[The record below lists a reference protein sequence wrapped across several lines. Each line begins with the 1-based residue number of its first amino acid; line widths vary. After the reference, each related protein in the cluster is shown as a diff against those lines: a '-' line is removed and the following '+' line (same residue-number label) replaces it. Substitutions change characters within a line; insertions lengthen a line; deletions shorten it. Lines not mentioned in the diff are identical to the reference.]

1 MLYANNKQ
9 ISGRQASRI
18 LFLALF
24 AAACMT
30 IPEIAIAGGYKQA
43 LIAVMIGIAVT
54 ILYTWLIVRVMAC
67 DCVKNIQMEVHG
79 VNSDKDIQMF
89 SHGFNTDGH
98 MDVRGLNKDKDEQ
111 IRTYKFDKNKDEQTE
126 NHRFNSDFMD
136 ILQICFG
143 RHAAQ
148 GILIYFWIKFIVAA
162 IYTLRMFWAVISQ
175 TFLTEISGWLIALM
189 AAGAAFY
196 IASRG
201 IETEGRLSEII
212 TWIAVIPIFIV
223 IALSMSQLQ
232 ISRLVLLHIE
242 NTSYLLQN
250 SARVWTALS
259 SVEIL
264 LFLLPYVKKTQRR
277 QHYFL
282 CDVAV
287 AGAVALLVLVACIGV
302 LSAPGT
308 AAETWP
314 SVILMQIVKL
324 PWHFISRQEGV
335 LLGFWMPA
343 AVMLLAGYLLFSNHI
358 ARKILPTRCKKWTAL
373 ATVILVYFGTLT
385 IRDFKHFEAVYLKWQ
400 FWLGILPTLVLLIV
414 ILLRMKRTVK
424 NKQYSV
430 QRRKRKTEGSQIRS
444 LCRFVVLLG
453 ITALLSG
460 CGKTPQIEDR
470 NYVMAL
476 GIDYV
481 CDAKNEIIFDK
492 RAQQPLTMTEGAQ
505 SPNHEYKNDKYR
517 NNKYENG
524 KYKNCEYGSSDC
536 INGGYFK
543 ITMSFPDVGAL
554 TGNDGPEPEAPMT
567 LQVKNLQDI
576 EEVYENM
583 ASQKLDF
590 GQLQVILL
598 GQNVLKQQKILKTVA
613 DYMQQHQAFTRTTYI
628 CATKNDSRQVIALDT
643 EVNGSVGI
651 YIKDMIENNYE
662 MQEKNRK
669 ACILNDFIIAVEN
682 STERADMNVI
692 DVEDNKPV
700 IINKLL
706 QVGNSKF

>member
-1 MLYANNKQ
+1 MLYADNKQ

-43 LIAVMIGIAVT
+43 LIAVMIGSVVT
-54 ILYTWLIVRVMAC
+54 ILYTWLIVRVM
-67 DCVKNIQMEVHG
+67 DCVKDVQTG
-79 VNSDKDIQMF
+79 AY
-89 SHGFNTDGH
+89 GFNTDF
-98 MDVRGLNKDKDEQ
+98 R
-111 IRTYKFDKNKDEQTE
+111 
-126 NHRFNSDFMD
+126 D

-143 RHAAQ
+143 RHATQ
-148 GILIYFWIKFIVAA
+148 GILMYFWIKFVVAA
-162 IYTLRMFWAVISQ
+162 IYALRMFWAVISQ
-175 TFLTEISGWLIALM
+175 TFLTEISDWLIVLM

-201 IETEGRLSEII
+201 VETEGRLSEII
-212 TWIAVIPIFIV
+212 TWVAVIPIFIV
-223 IALSMSQLQ
+223 VVLSMSQFQ
-232 ISRLVLLHIE
+232 ISRLVPLHIE
-242 NTSYLLQN
+242 NTRYLLQN
-250 SARVWTALS
+250 SARIWAALS

-277 QHYFL
+277 RRYFL

-302 LSAPGT
+302 LSAPGA

-324 PWHFISRQEGV
+324 PGQFISRQEGV

-358 ARKILPTRCKKWTAL
+358 ARKILPARCKKWTAL
-373 ATVILVYFGTLT
+373 VTTILIYLGTLT
-385 IRDFKHFEAVYLKWQ
+385 IRDFKHFETIYLKWQ
-400 FWLGILPTLVLLIV
+400 FWLGILPTVVLLIV
-414 ILLRMKRTVK
+414 ILLKMKKNVK
-424 NKQYSV
+424 NNQYSV
-430 QRRKRKTEGSQIRS
+430 QRGQRKKEGSQIRS

-453 ITALLSG
+453 ITAMLSG

-481 CDAKNEIIFDK
+481 CDAKNEIILDK
-492 RAQQPLTMTEGAQ
+492 RAQQPLTMTEVAQ
-505 SPNHEYKNDKYR
+505 SQNHEYKKDKYK
-517 NNKYENG
+517 NN
-524 KYKNCEYGSSDC
+524 KYKNCECRSNDC
-536 INGGYFK
+536 IDGGYFK

-567 LQVKNLQDI
+567 LQVKNLKDI

-598 GQNVLKQQKILKTVA
+598 GQNVLKQREILKTVA

-628 CATKNDSRQVIALDT
+628 CATKKDSSQVIALDT

-651 YIKDMIENNYE
+651 YIKEMIENNYE
-662 MQEKNRK
+662 VQEKNRK

-700 IINKLL
+700 IMNEVL

>member
-1 MLYANNKQ
+1 MLYADNKQ
-9 ISGRQASRI
+9 ISGRQASRV

-43 LIAVMIGIAVT
+43 LIAVMIGSVVT
-54 ILYTWLIVRVMAC
+54 ILYTWLIVWVM
-67 DCVKNIQMEVHG
+67 DCVK
-79 VNSDKDIQMF
+79 DIQIDV
-89 SHGFNTDGH
+89 HGFNTDF
-98 MDVRGLNKDKDEQ
+98 R
-111 IRTYKFDKNKDEQTE
+111 
-126 NHRFNSDFMD
+126 D
-136 ILQICFG
+136 ILQMCFG

-148 GILIYFWIKFIVAA
+148 GILIYFWIKFVVAA
-162 IYTLRMFWAVISQ
+162 IYALRMFWAVISQ

-223 IALSMSQLQ
+223 IALSMSQFQ
-232 ISRLVLLHIE
+232 ISRLVPLHIE
-242 NTSYLLQN
+242 NTRYLLRN
-250 SARVWTALS
+250 SARIWAALS

-264 LFLLPYVKKTQRR
+264 LFLLPYVKRTQRR
-277 QHYFL
+277 RWYFL
-282 CDVAV
+282 CNVAV
-287 AGAVALLVLVACIGV
+287 AGVVALLVLVACIGV

-324 PWHFISRQEGV
+324 PWQFISRQEGV

-343 AVMLLAGYLLFSNHI
+343 AVMLLVGYLLFSNHI
-358 ARKILPTRCKKWTAL
+358 AQKILPARCKKWTAF
-373 ATVILVYFGTLT
+373 ATINLVYFGTLT
-385 IRDFKHFEAVYLKWQ
+385 IRDFKYFETGYLKWQ
-400 FWLGILPTLVLLIV
+400 FWLGILPTMVLLIV
-414 ILLRMKRTVK
+414 ILLKMKRRVK

-430 QRRKRKTEGSQIRS
+430 QRGKRKTEGSQIRS
-444 LCRFVVLLG
+444 LCTFVVLLG
-453 ITALLSG
+453 IAALLSG

-481 CDAKNEIIFDK
+481 CDAKGK
-492 RAQQPLTMTEGAQ
+492 
-505 SPNHEYKNDKYR
+505 YKNDKYKSNEYR
-517 NNKYENG
+517 NN
-524 KYKNCEYGSSDC
+524 DC
-536 INGGYFK
+536 IDGGYFK
-543 ITMSFPDVGAL
+543 ITISFPDVGAL
-554 TGNDGPEPEAPMT
+554 TGNDGPEPEAPLT
-567 LQVKNLQDI
+567 LQVKKLQDI
-576 EEVYENM
+576 EAVYENM

-598 GQNVLKQQKILKTVA
+598 GQSVLRQREIFKTVA

-628 CATKNDSRQVIALDT
+628 CATKNDSSQVIALDT

-662 MQEKNRK
+662 VHEKNRK

-682 STERADMNVI
+682 STERAYMNVI

-700 IINKLL
+700 IMNEVL
-706 QVGNSKF
+706 QVGTSKF

>member
-1 MLYANNKQ
+1 MLYADNKQ

-43 LIAVMIGIAVT
+43 LIAVMIGSVVT
-54 ILYTWLIVRVMAC
+54 ILYTWLIVRVM
-67 DCVKNIQMEVHG
+67 DCVKDVQTG
-79 VNSDKDIQMF
+79 AY
-89 SHGFNTDGH
+89 GFNTDF
-98 MDVRGLNKDKDEQ
+98 R
-111 IRTYKFDKNKDEQTE
+111 
-126 NHRFNSDFMD
+126 D

-143 RHAAQ
+143 RHATQ
-148 GILIYFWIKFIVAA
+148 GILMYFWIKFVVAA
-162 IYTLRMFWAVISQ
+162 IYALRMFWAVISQ
-175 TFLTEISGWLIALM
+175 TFLTEISDWLIVLM

-201 IETEGRLSEII
+201 VETEGRLSEII
-212 TWIAVIPIFIV
+212 TWVAVIPIFIV
-223 IALSMSQLQ
+223 IALSMSQFQ
-232 ISRLVLLHIE
+232 ISRLVPLHIE
-242 NTSYLLQN
+242 NTRYLLQN
-250 SARVWTALS
+250 SARIWAALS

-277 QHYFL
+277 RRYFL

-302 LSAPGT
+302 LSAPGA

-324 PWHFISRQEGV
+324 PGQFISRQEGV

-358 ARKILPTRCKKWTAL
+358 ARKILPARCKKWTAL
-373 ATVILVYFGTLT
+373 VTTILIYLGTLT
-385 IRDFKHFEAVYLKWQ
+385 IRDFKHFETIYLKWQ
-400 FWLGILPTLVLLIV
+400 FWLGILPTVVLLIV
-414 ILLRMKRTVK
+414 ILLKMKKTVK

-430 QRRKRKTEGSQIRS
+430 QRGQRKKEGSQIRS

-453 ITALLSG
+453 ITAMLSG

-481 CDAKNEIIFDK
+481 CDAKNEIILDK
-492 RAQQPLTMTEGAQ
+492 RAQQPLTMTEVAQ
-505 SPNHEYKNDKYR
+505 SQNHEYKKDKYK
-517 NNKYENG
+517 NN
-524 KYKNCEYGSSDC
+524 KYKNCEYRSNDC
-536 INGGYFK
+536 IDGGYFK

-567 LQVKNLQDI
+567 LQVKNLKDI

-598 GQNVLKQQKILKTVA
+598 GQNVLKQREILKTVA

-628 CATKNDSRQVIALDT
+628 CATKKDSSQVIALDT

-651 YIKDMIENNYE
+651 YIKEMIENNYE
-662 MQEKNRK
+662 VQEKNRK
-669 ACILNDFIIAVEN
+669 ACILNDFIIAVKN

-700 IINKLL
+700 IMNEVL
-706 QVGNSKF
+706 QVGTSKF

>member
-1 MLYANNKQ
+1 MLYADNKQ

-18 LFLALF
+18 LFLTLF

-43 LIAVMIGIAVT
+43 LIAVMIGSVVT
-54 ILYTWLIVRVMAC
+54 ILYTWLIVRVI
-67 DCVKNIQMEVHG
+67 DCVKDIQIDVQG
-79 VNSDKDIQMF
+79 INSGKDIQMEE
-89 SHGFNTDGH
+89 HGFD
-98 MDVRGLNKDKDEQ
+98 KSKDEQ
-111 IRTYKFDKNKDEQTE
+111 IGAY
-126 NHRFNSDFMD
+126 RFNTDFRD

-143 RHAAQ
+143 RHVAQ
-148 GILIYFWIKFIVAA
+148 GILIYFWIKFVVAA
-162 IYTLRMFWAVISQ
+162 IYVLRMFWAVISQ

-189 AAGAAFY
+189 AAGTAFY

-223 IALSMSQLQ
+223 IALSMLQLQ
-232 ISRLVLLHIE
+232 ISRLVPLHIE
-242 NTSYLLQN
+242 NTRYLLQN
-250 SARVWTALS
+250 SVRIWAALS

-277 QHYFL
+277 QRYFL

-287 AGAVALLVLVACIGV
+287 AGVVTLLVLVACIGV

-324 PWHFISRQEGV
+324 PWQFISRQEGV

-343 AVMLLAGYLLFSNHI
+343 AVMLLVGYLLFSNHI
-358 ARKILPTRCKKWTAL
+358 AKKILPARCKKWTAL
-373 ATVILVYFGTLT
+373 ATIILVYFGTL
-385 IRDFKHFEAVYLKWQ
+385 IICDFEYFETGYLKWQ
-400 FWLGILPTLVLLIV
+400 FWLGILPTMVLLIV
-414 ILLRMKRTVK
+414 ILLKMKRYVK

-430 QRRKRKTEGSQIRS
+430 QRGKRKTQCSQIRS

-453 ITALLSG
+453 IAALLSG

-481 CDAKNEIIFDK
+481 CEKGK
-492 RAQQPLTMTEGAQ
+492 
-505 SPNHEYKNDKYR
+505 YKNDKY
-517 NNKYENG
+517 END
-524 KYKNCEYGSSDC
+524 KYKSNEYRSNDC
-536 INGGYFK
+536 IDGGYFK
-543 ITMSFPDVGAL
+543 ITISFPDVGAL
-554 TGNDGPEPEAPMT
+554 TGNDGPEPEAPLT
-567 LQVKNLQDI
+567 LQVKKLQDI
-576 EEVYENM
+576 EAVYENM

-598 GQNVLKQQKILKTVA
+598 GQNVLKQREILKNVA
-613 DYMQQHQAFTRTTYI
+613 DYMQHQAFTRTTYI
-628 CATKNDSRQVIALDT
+628 CATKKDSRQVIEMDT

-651 YIKDMIENNYE
+651 YIKDMLENNYE
-662 MQEKNRK
+662 VQEKKRK

-700 IINKLL
+700 IMNEVLE
-706 QVGNSKF
+706 VGTSKFYSSRTSVRQICYYSPLEDVGVFSTEIKNQADTYVCLNKTQFKLCKCCCDDSH

>member
-1 MLYANNKQ
+1 MLYADNKQ

-43 LIAVMIGIAVT
+43 LIAVMIGSVVT
-54 ILYTWLIVRVMAC
+54 ILYTWLIVRVM
-67 DCVKNIQMEVHG
+67 DCVKDVQTG
-79 VNSDKDIQMF
+79 AY
-89 SHGFNTDGH
+89 GFNTDF
-98 MDVRGLNKDKDEQ
+98 R
-111 IRTYKFDKNKDEQTE
+111 
-126 NHRFNSDFMD
+126 D

-143 RHAAQ
+143 RRAAQ
-148 GILIYFWIKFIVAA
+148 GILIYFWIKFVVAA
-162 IYTLRMFWAVISQ
+162 IYALRMFWAVISQ

-201 IETEGRLSEII
+201 VETEGRLSEII
-212 TWIAVIPIFIV
+212 TWVAVIPIFIV
-223 IALSMSQLQ
+223 VVLSMSQFQ
-232 ISRLVLLHIE
+232 ISRLVPLHIE
-242 NTSYLLQN
+242 NTRYLLQN
-250 SARVWTALS
+250 SARIWAALS

-277 QHYFL
+277 RRYFL
-282 CDVAV
+282 CDVVV
-287 AGAVALLVLVACIGV
+287 AGAVALLVLAACIGV
-302 LSAPGT
+302 LSAPGA

-324 PWHFISRQEGV
+324 PGQFISRQEGV

-343 AVMLLAGYLLFSNHI
+343 AMMLLAGYLLFSNHI
-358 ARKILPTRCKKWTAL
+358 ARKILPARCKKWTAL
-373 ATVILVYFGTLT
+373 VTTILIYLGTLT
-385 IRDFKHFEAVYLKWQ
+385 IRDFKHFETIYLKWQ
-400 FWLGILPTLVLLIV
+400 FWLGILPTVVLLIV
-414 ILLRMKRTVK
+414 ILLKMKKTVK

-430 QRRKRKTEGSQIRS
+430 QRGQRKKEGSQIRS

-453 ITALLSG
+453 ITAMLSG

-481 CDAKNEIIFDK
+481 CDTKNEIILDK
-492 RAQQPLTMTEGAQ
+492 RAQQPLTMTEVAQ
-505 SPNHEYKNDKYR
+505 SQNHEYKKDKYK
-517 NNKYENG
+517 NN
-524 KYKNCEYGSSDC
+524 KYKNCECRSNDC
-536 INGGYFK
+536 IDGGYFK

-567 LQVKNLQDI
+567 LQVKNLKDI

-598 GQNVLKQQKILKTVA
+598 GQNVLKQREILKTVA

-628 CATKNDSRQVIALDT
+628 CATKKDSSQVIALDT

-651 YIKDMIENNYE
+651 YIKEMIENNYE
-662 MQEKNRK
+662 VQEKNRK
-669 ACILNDFIIAVEN
+669 ACILNDFIIAVKN

-700 IINKLL
+700 IMNEVL
-706 QVGNSKF
+706 QVGTSKF

>member
-1 MLYANNKQ
+1 MLYADNKQ

-43 LIAVMIGIAVT
+43 LIAVMIGSVVT
-54 ILYTWLIVRVMAC
+54 ILYTWLIVRVM
-67 DCVKNIQMEVHG
+67 DCVKDVQAG
-79 VNSDKDIQMF
+79 AY
-89 SHGFNTDGH
+89 GFNTDF
-98 MDVRGLNKDKDEQ
+98 R
-111 IRTYKFDKNKDEQTE
+111 
-126 NHRFNSDFMD
+126 D

-143 RHAAQ
+143 RHATQ
-148 GILIYFWIKFIVAA
+148 GILMYFWIKFVVAA
-162 IYTLRMFWAVISQ
+162 IYALRMFWAVISQ
-175 TFLTEISGWLIALM
+175 TFLTEISDWLIVLM

-201 IETEGRLSEII
+201 VETEGRLSEII
-212 TWIAVIPIFIV
+212 TWVAVIPIFIV
-223 IALSMSQLQ
+223 VVLSMSQFQ
-232 ISRLVLLHIE
+232 ISRLVPLHIE
-242 NTSYLLQN
+242 NTRYLLQN
-250 SARVWTALS
+250 SARIWAALS

-277 QHYFL
+277 RRYFL

-302 LSAPGT
+302 LSAPGA

-324 PWHFISRQEGV
+324 PGQFISRQEGV

-358 ARKILPTRCKKWTAL
+358 ARKILPARCKKWTAL
-373 ATVILVYFGTLT
+373 VTTILIYLGTLT
-385 IRDFKHFEAVYLKWQ
+385 IRDFKHFETIYLKWQ
-400 FWLGILPTLVLLIV
+400 FWLGILPTVVLLIV
-414 ILLRMKRTVK
+414 ILLKMKKTVK

-430 QRRKRKTEGSQIRS
+430 QRGQRKKEGSQIRS

-453 ITALLSG
+453 ITAMLSG

-481 CDAKNEIIFDK
+481 CDAKNEIILDK
-492 RAQQPLTMTEGAQ
+492 RAQQPLTMTEVAQ
-505 SPNHEYKNDKYR
+505 SQNHEYKKDKYK
-517 NNKYENG
+517 NN
-524 KYKNCEYGSSDC
+524 KYKNCEYRSNDC
-536 INGGYFK
+536 IDGGYFK

-567 LQVKNLQDI
+567 LQVKNLKDI

-598 GQNVLKQQKILKTVA
+598 GQNVLKQREILKTVA

-628 CATKNDSRQVIALDT
+628 CATKKDSSQVIALDT

-651 YIKDMIENNYE
+651 YIKEMIENNYE
-662 MQEKNRK
+662 VQEKNRK
-669 ACILNDFIIAVEN
+669 ACILNDFIIAVKN

-700 IINKLL
+700 IMNEVL
-706 QVGNSKF
+706 QVGTSKF

>member
-1 MLYANNKQ
+1 MLYADNKQ

-43 LIAVMIGIAVT
+43 LIAVMIGSVVT
-54 ILYTWLIVRVMAC
+54 ILYTWLIVRVM
-67 DCVKNIQMEVHG
+67 DCVKDVQTG
-79 VNSDKDIQMF
+79 AY
-89 SHGFNTDGH
+89 GFNTDF
-98 MDVRGLNKDKDEQ
+98 R
-111 IRTYKFDKNKDEQTE
+111 
-126 NHRFNSDFMD
+126 D

-143 RHAAQ
+143 RHATQ
-148 GILIYFWIKFIVAA
+148 GILMYFWIKFVVAA
-162 IYTLRMFWAVISQ
+162 IYALRMFWAVISQ
-175 TFLTEISGWLIALM
+175 TFLTEISDWLIVLM

-201 IETEGRLSEII
+201 VETEGRLSEII

-223 IALSMSQLQ
+223 IALSMSQFQ
-232 ISRLVLLHIE
+232 ISRLVPLHIE
-242 NTSYLLQN
+242 NTRYLLQN
-250 SARVWTALS
+250 SARIWAALS

-277 QHYFL
+277 RRYFL
-282 CDVAV
+282 CDVVV

-302 LSAPGT
+302 LSAPGA

-324 PWHFISRQEGV
+324 PGQFISRQEGV

-358 ARKILPTRCKKWTAL
+358 AQKILPARCKKWTAF
-373 ATVILVYFGTLT
+373 ATINLVYFGTLT
-385 IRDFKHFEAVYLKWQ
+385 IRDFKYFETGYLKWQ
-400 FWLGILPTLVLLIV
+400 FWLGILPTMVLLIV
-414 ILLRMKRTVK
+414 ILLKMKRRVK

-430 QRRKRKTEGSQIRS
+430 QRGKRKTEGSQIRS
-444 LCRFVVLLG
+444 LCTFVVLLG
-453 ITALLSG
+453 IAALLSG

-481 CDAKNEIIFDK
+481 CDAKGK
-492 RAQQPLTMTEGAQ
+492 
-505 SPNHEYKNDKYR
+505 YKNDKYKSNEYR
-517 NNKYENG
+517 NN
-524 KYKNCEYGSSDC
+524 DC
-536 INGGYFK
+536 IDGGYFK
-543 ITMSFPDVGAL
+543 ITISFPDVGAL
-554 TGNDGPEPEAPMT
+554 TGNDGPEPEAPLT
-567 LQVKNLQDI
+567 LQVKKLQDI
-576 EEVYENM
+576 EAVYENM

-598 GQNVLKQQKILKTVA
+598 GQSVLKQREIFETVA

-628 CATKNDSRQVIALDT
+628 CATKNDSSQVIALDT

-662 MQEKNRK
+662 VHEKNRK

-682 STERADMNVI
+682 STERAYMNVI

-700 IINKLL
+700 IMNEVL
-706 QVGNSKF
+706 QVGTSKF

>member
-1 MLYANNKQ
+1 MLYADNKQ

-43 LIAVMIGIAVT
+43 LIAVMIGSVVT
-54 ILYTWLIVRVMAC
+54 ILYTWLIVRVM
-67 DCVKNIQMEVHG
+67 DCVKDVQTG
-79 VNSDKDIQMF
+79 AY
-89 SHGFNTDGH
+89 GFNTDF
-98 MDVRGLNKDKDEQ
+98 R
-111 IRTYKFDKNKDEQTE
+111 
-126 NHRFNSDFMD
+126 D

-143 RHAAQ
+143 RRAAQ
-148 GILIYFWIKFIVAA
+148 GILIYFWIKFVVAA
-162 IYTLRMFWAVISQ
+162 IYALRMFWAVISQ
-175 TFLTEISGWLIALM
+175 TFLTEISDWLIVLM

-201 IETEGRLSEII
+201 VETEGRLSEII
-212 TWIAVIPIFIV
+212 TWVAVIPIFIV
-223 IALSMSQLQ
+223 VVLSMSQFQ
-232 ISRLVLLHIE
+232 ISRLVPLHIE
-242 NTSYLLQN
+242 NTRYLLQN
-250 SARVWTALS
+250 SARIWAALS

-277 QHYFL
+277 RRYFL
-282 CDVAV
+282 CDVVV
-287 AGAVALLVLVACIGV
+287 AGAVALLVLAACIGV
-302 LSAPGT
+302 LSAPGA

-324 PWHFISRQEGV
+324 PGQFISRQEGV

-343 AVMLLAGYLLFSNHI
+343 AMMLLAGYLLFSNHI
-358 ARKILPTRCKKWTAL
+358 ARKILPARCKKWTAL
-373 ATVILVYFGTLT
+373 VTTILIYLGTLT
-385 IRDFKHFEAVYLKWQ
+385 IRDFKHFETIYLKWQ
-400 FWLGILPTLVLLIV
+400 FWLGILPTVVLLIV
-414 ILLRMKRTVK
+414 ILLKMKKTVK

-430 QRRKRKTEGSQIRS
+430 QRGQRKKEGSQIRS

-453 ITALLSG
+453 ITAMLSG

-481 CDAKNEIIFDK
+481 CDTKNEIILDK
-492 RAQQPLTMTEGAQ
+492 RAQQPLTMTEVAQ
-505 SPNHEYKNDKYR
+505 SQNHEYKKDKYK
-517 NNKYENG
+517 NN
-524 KYKNCEYGSSDC
+524 KYKNCECRSNDC
-536 INGGYFK
+536 IDGGYFK

-567 LQVKNLQDI
+567 LQVKNLKDI

-598 GQNVLKQQKILKTVA
+598 GQNVLKQREILKTVA

-628 CATKNDSRQVIALDT
+628 CATKKDSSQVIALDT

-651 YIKDMIENNYE
+651 YIKEMIENNYE
-662 MQEKNRK
+662 VQEKNRK
-669 ACILNDFIIAVEN
+669 ACILNDFIIAVKN

-700 IINKLL
+700 IMNEVL
-706 QVGNSKF
+706 QVGTSKF